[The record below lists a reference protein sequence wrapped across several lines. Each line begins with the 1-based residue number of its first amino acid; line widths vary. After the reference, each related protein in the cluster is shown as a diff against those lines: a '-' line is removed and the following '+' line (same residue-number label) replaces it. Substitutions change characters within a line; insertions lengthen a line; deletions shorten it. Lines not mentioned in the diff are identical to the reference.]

1 MPELAFVGFRRY
13 FGAYKANWVRVI
25 KMSRSYKRYP
35 IVRQERVDKKTWN
48 RAIRNIELN
57 YSLKG
62 SQYKKVMPNWDTW
75 KYLWTLE
82 EAVRDYQPSKRF
94 PTLDSWILYWK
105 KLCLYK

>member
-1 MPELAFVGFRRY
+1 MPELVFVGFRRY
-13 FGAYKANWVRVI
+13 FGAYRANGVRVI

-48 RAIRNIELN
+48 RAIRNIKFD

-62 SQYKKVMPNWDTW
+62 SQYKKVMLNWDTW
-75 KYLWTLE
+75 KYRWTLE
-82 EAVRDYQPSKRF
+82 EAIKDYQPSERF
-94 PTLDSWILYWK
+94 PTLVSWILYWK

>member
-1 MPELAFVGFRRY
+1 MPELAFVSFRRY
-13 FGAYKANWVRVI
+13 FGAYRANGVRVI

-48 RAIRNIELN
+48 RAIRNIKLD

-62 SQYKKVMPNWDTW
+62 SQYKKVMLNWDTW
-75 KYLWTLE
+75 KYHWTLE
-82 EAVRDYQPSKRF
+82 EAIKDYQPSERF
-94 PTLDSWILYWK
+94 PTLVSWILYWK